1 MLPRLNSDKTWVILI
16 VLASLATVGIT
27 VFSLSRGVY
36 DVFPYL
42 YLIPIV
48 MVTFAFPHRGVV
60 CSLLLGG
67 VYMALVYAFGLFNL
81 ALLTIST
88 AWFYVFV
95 SVGVV
100 MSSLSEG
107 LKREERRFRGIF
119 ENSQA
124 GIFTI
129 DLPSR
134 TIAEANRQCT
144 ALLNYEPGELAG
156 KDVALIW
163 PEVEN
168 GPFLSRV
175 SSRYTVLD
183 SEVCLKNRQGQIR
196 WALVSLAP
204 TADNQLVCS
213 FVDITERK
221 QIEQALMESEIKY
234 RSIVER
240 SLAGVYLVQDG
251 LFRYVNPR
259 FAEICGYCPEEMIGR
274 IGMRDL
280 VVPEDW
286 PMVEATIEGRIAGDL
301 EAIRY
306 ECRCRTREQEIIHV
320 EIHGSRTSYEGRAA
334 VMGTALDIT
343 ERRRAADALRRA
355 NEKLNLLGSVTR
367 HDLLNQLTAVQGYI
381 GLAEE
386 TAQEET
392 VRQYLSS
399 AGGVTGKM
407 ETLLQFTRDYQNMGL
422 REPEWQL
429 VRDMALQAVP
439 ALDQSRI
446 RVVIATDGLEIYA
459 DPLFEKVFYNL
470 MDNTLRHGKRT
481 TEVRLYHQI
490 SADGLFLIY
499 EDNGEGILDIEK
511 ELIFR
516 RGYGR
521 NTGFGLFL
529 IREILALTGMTIR
542 ENGEHGR
549 GARFEIFVP
558 RGNYRFSTVPPAA
571 QREAEAAP
579 LEWKV

>member
-1 MLPRLNSDKTWVILI
+1 MLARPHSDTAWIVLI
-16 VLASLATVGIT
+16 VLTSLATVGIT
-27 VFSLSRGVY
+27 VVSLSRGVY

-48 MVTFAFPHRGVV
+48 MVTFAFPHRGVL
-60 CSLLLGG
+60 CSILLGG

-107 LKREERRFRGIF
+107 MKREERRFRGIF

-134 TIAEANRQCT
+134 TIAEANRQCS

-156 KDVALIW
+156 KDVAVIW

-168 GPFLSRV
+168 GPFLTRV
-175 SSRYTVLD
+175 TSRYTVID
-183 SEVCLKNRQGQIR
+183 SEVCLKNRKGEIR
-196 WALVSLAP
+196 WALMSLAP
-204 TADNQLVCS
+204 TADRQLVCS

-221 QIEQALMESEIKY
+221 RIEQALLESEIKY

-240 SLAGVYLVQDG
+240 SLAGVYLIQDG

-259 FAEICGYCPEEMIGR
+259 FAEICGYRPEEMIDC
-274 IGMRDL
+274 IGLRDL

-286 PMVEATIEGRIAGDL
+286 PMVEATLEGRIAGEL
-301 EAIRY
+301 EAVRY
-306 ECRCRTREQEIIHV
+306 ECRCRTREQEIILLEV
-320 EIHGSRTSYEGRAA
+320 HGSRISYEGRTA
-334 VMGTALDIT
+334 VVGTALDIT
-343 ERRRAADALRRA
+343 DRRQASDALRRA

-386 TAQEET
+386 TAREET
-392 VRQYLSS
+392 VRKYLAS

-422 REPEWQL
+422 REPEWQM
-429 VRDMALQAVP
+429 VRDVALQAVP
-439 ALDQSRI
+439 ALDQGGI
-446 RVVIATDGLEIYA
+446 RVAIATDGLEVYA

-470 MDNTLRHGKRT
+470 MDNTLRHGKRA
-481 TEVRLYHQI
+481 TEVRIYHQI

-542 ENGEHGR
+542 ENGDHGK

-558 RGNYRFSTVPPAA
+558 RGNYRFAPAA
-571 QREAEAAP
+571 RQSEGEIAP
-579 LEWKV
+579 LERKA